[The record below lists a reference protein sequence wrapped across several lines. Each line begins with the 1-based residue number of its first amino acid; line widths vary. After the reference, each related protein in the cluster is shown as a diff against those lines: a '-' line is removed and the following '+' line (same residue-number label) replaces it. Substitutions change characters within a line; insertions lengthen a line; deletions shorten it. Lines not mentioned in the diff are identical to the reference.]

1 MTVKTLSAACLLFV
15 VGLVVAASASAQVI
29 EEVEEIRVI
38 GTKPPAPRVVP
49 TRVVGPGESKP
60 DDTKPTAQTDDSSEP
75 DTRVEV
81 GPINPRAIKLN
92 LQDGSTITGELTVDE
107 ITVNTDFGPLTVPV
121 SKLKSFK
128 PGLSSYPE
136 LLGKITGLIDDLG
149 GDDFKAREQA
159 HKDLSK
165 WGIKVRAE
173 LERRAAD
180 DNAERKRH
188 LAEILKELDEQ
199 AQDEDEDGTPE
210 QPWIRGDTI
219 TTSEFTIVGKI
230 SLDTFKVTSKY
241 GPLNVALADI
251 SSAERAVGRK
261 SPFRRTVNVEGNN
274 LVQRSFKASGIR
286 VERGDKISIRADG
299 TIQMSPWGGNM
310 NSTPDGGANYGV
322 YQQFHGGAL
331 LAKIGNNGKLFKVGS
346 KHTFV
351 AQQAGVLHF
360 AVAMQDQYSQ
370 EGYAFPGQYN
380 VKVLVEPK

>member
-1 MTVKTLSAACLLFV
+1 MIV
-15 VGLVVAASASAQVI
+15 VGWFVAASASAQEI
-29 EEVEEIRVI
+29 EAIDEIPVLGR
-38 GTKPPAPRVVP
+38 KPPAPRVGPSPVI
-49 TRVVGPGESKP
+49 GPGASKP
-60 DDTKPTAQTDDSSEP
+60 DDTKPTGKADDAAEP
-75 DTRVEV
+75 DARVEV
-81 GPINPRAIKLN
+81 GPINPRLIKLN

-107 ITVNTDFGPLTVPV
+107 ITVATDFGPLTVPV

-136 LLGKITGLIDDLG
+136 LLGKITSLIDALG
-149 GDDFKAREQA
+149 GDDFKSREQA
-159 HKDLSK
+159 HKDLAK
-165 WGIKVRAE
+165 WGVKVRGE

-180 DNAERKRH
+180 DNEERKRH
-188 LAEILKELDEQ
+188 IAEILKELDEQ

-210 QPWIRGDTI
+210 QPWVRGDTI
-219 TTSEFTIVGKI
+219 TTSDFTIVGKI

-251 SSAERAVGRK
+251 ASAERAVGRK
-261 SPFRRTVNVEGNN
+261 SAFRRTVNVEGNN
-274 LVQRSFKASGIR
+274 LVQRSFKNSGIR

-299 TIQMSPWGGNM
+299 TINMSPWGSNM

-331 LAKIGNNGKLFKVGS
+331 LAKIGTSGKLFKVGS